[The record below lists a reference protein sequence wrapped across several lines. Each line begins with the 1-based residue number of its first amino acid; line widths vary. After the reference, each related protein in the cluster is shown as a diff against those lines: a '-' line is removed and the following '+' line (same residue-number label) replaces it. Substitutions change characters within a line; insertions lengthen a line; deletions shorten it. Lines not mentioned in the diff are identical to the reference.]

1 MTRTITASP
10 PPPYRSPNASPY
22 RTRTITASNPRE
34 GGRVADLRL
43 NLLLEAAEDEGAQ
56 HGVQALD
63 ELVVDLRHTHIR

>member
-1 MTRTITASP
+1 
-10 PPPYRSPNASPY
+10 
-22 RTRTITASNPRE
+22 
-34 GGRVADLRL
+34 VADLRL